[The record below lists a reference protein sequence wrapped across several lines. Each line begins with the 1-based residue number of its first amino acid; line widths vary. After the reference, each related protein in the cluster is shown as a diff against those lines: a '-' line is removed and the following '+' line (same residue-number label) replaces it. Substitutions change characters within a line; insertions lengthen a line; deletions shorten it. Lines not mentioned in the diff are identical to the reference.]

1 MQILASYNI
10 KGGVGKTA
18 AAVNLAY
25 LAAADGRRVLL
36 WDLDPQ
42 GAATFYFRVKPK
54 VKGGSKKLLRG
65 DRTLEQAIRES
76 DFPGL
81 DLLPADFSYRHM
93 DIELETAKKPTRQ
106 LGKLLEPLAGD
117 YDLVILDCP
126 PSISLVSEAVFR
138 AADLLLVPVI
148 PTTLS
153 VRTLEQLDQ
162 FCREH
167 TQREAY
173 ILPFLSMVDR
183 RKSLH
188 RELIV
193 ELPRHWP
200 RLLQAS
206 IPYASDVEKMGLKRQ
221 PLLLYAGRSPA
232 AIAYRDLWREL
243 ANHLAQGEEN

>member
-106 LGKLLEPLAGD
+106 LGKLLEPLAAD

-167 TQREAY
+167 NQRAAR
-173 ILPFLSMVDR
+173 ILPFFSMVDR

-188 RELIV
+188 RELLE
-193 ELPRHWP
+193 ELPRNWP
-200 RLLQAS
+200 SLLQAS

-232 AIAYRDLWREL
+232 ATAYRDLWREL
-243 ANHLAQGEEN
+243 AGYLAQGEEN